1 MATPLGIIRG
11 SSLNLKWSK
20 CGVWWVDQW
29 VLISWLHI
37 EDIWC
42 MLGFYIHSRLWHVD
56 CVDWF
61 ILIEDSDAMIS
72 SVFHWYIR
80 LRLWHARLLMID
92 LIALLS
98 TLTLI
103 LPWLFWSLHMHTLT
117 TVYHSTWHADPF
129 VGILFWSSLSVLS
142 LYHYPSDCRILVYL
156 VCVHWWYIWDLFDCV
171 LHDYSPLCDCVLLV
185 HVGRTSIP
193 LPPTLW
199 FSVIFFI
206 SALTFASVR
215 PCVCLFLWPSQMLG
229 VGSSDGLYRCL
240 GAFWMRPT
248 YRCWLESDHWRPV

>member
-103 LPWLFWSLHMHTLT
+103 FFMIVLITSHAYTHYCTSFDSTCWSTCGYIILIILEH
-117 TVYHSTWHADPF
+117 VVF
-129 VGILFWSSLSVLS
+129 VSLS
-142 LYHYPSDCRILVYL
+142 I
-156 VCVHWWYIWDLFDCV
+156 
-171 LHDYSPLCDCVLLV
+171 
-185 HVGRTSIP
+185 
-193 LPPTLW
+193 
-199 FSVIFFI
+199 
-206 SALTFASVR
+206 
-215 PCVCLFLWPSQMLG
+215 
-229 VGSSDGLYRCL
+229 
-240 GAFWMRPT
+240 
-248 YRCWLESDHWRPV
+248 

>member
-1 MATPLGIIRG
+1 MVGSGKNDWG

-61 ILIEDSDAMIS
+61 ILIEDSDAVIS

-80 LRLWHARLLMID
+80 LRHWHAGLLMID
-92 LIALLS
+92 LIALLLS
-98 TLTLI
+98 
-103 LPWLFWSLHMHTLT
+103 WLFWSLHMHTLT
-117 TVYHSTWHADPF
+117 TVHHSTRHADPL

-142 LYHYPSDCRILVYL
+142 LYHYPSDCRILAYL
-156 VCVHWWYIWDLFDCV
+156 MCVHWWYIWDLFDCV
-171 LHDYSPLCDCVLLV
+171 LHDYFPLRDCVPLV
-185 HVGRTSIP
+185 CVGRTSIP
-193 LPPTLW
+193 LSPTL
-199 FSVIFFI
+199 
-206 SALTFASVR
+206 
-215 PCVCLFLWPSQMLG
+215 
-229 VGSSDGLYRCL
+229 
-240 GAFWMRPT
+240 
-248 YRCWLESDHWRPV
+248 